1 MIVLFTD
8 YGYEGP
14 YLGQVYNVL
23 HQAAPGV
30 PVVNLLADAPPSDP
44 RSSAYLLAAFDD
56 PFAAGTVFVCVVDPG
71 VGSGRD
77 PPVVLHADE
86 RWYVGPDNGL
96 FDIVGRCAR
105 SVQCW
110 DITWRPRK
118 LSSTF
123 HGRDL
128 YAPVAAQIARG
139 SYPPGRTRDW
149 RPRHDWPEDLAV
161 IIYFDRFGNAMT
173 GLRAAGVRRSAKLKV
188 NGRSIAHA
196 RTFSAVKQGQPFWY
210 ENSSGLVE
218 IAVNLGSA
226 RELLGLKIGDS
237 LLIS

>member
-8 YGYEGP
+8 YGVEGP
-14 YLGQVYNVL
+14 YLGQVCNAL

-30 PVVNLLADAPPSDP
+30 PVVNLLADAPPADP
-44 RSSAYLLAAFDD
+44 RASAYLLAAFDD
-56 PFAAGTVFVCVVDPG
+56 PFAAGTVFLCVVDPG

-77 PPVVLHADE
+77 PPVILRAEE

-96 FDIVGRCAR
+96 FDIVGRRAR

-110 DITWRPRK
+110 DITWRPRR
-118 LSSTF
+118 LSETF

-128 YAPVAAQIARG
+128 YAPMAAQMARG
-139 SYPPGRTRDW
+139 SYPPGRPRDW
-149 RPRHDWPEDLAV
+149 RPRHEWREDLYE

-173 GLRAAGVRRSAKLKV
+173 GLRAARVRRSTKLKV
-188 NGRSIAHA
+188 NGRSILHA
-196 RTFSAVKQGQPFWY
+196 RTFSAVKQGRPFWY

-218 IAVNLGSA
+218 IAVNRGSA
-226 RELLGLKIGDS
+226 REVLELQIGDAVK
-237 LLIS
+237 I